1 MTTANIWQTETG
13 QAGETAGEETEEL
26 SDRPEVDEDC
36 PAAERRHGILRQRGL
51 RRHMGGADYSRVCQM
66 AQLEA
71 MKDAGVPTQVDP
83 HPFRKRL
90 LLGGV
95 LSNLLPR
102 FIVG

>member
-1 MTTANIWQTETG
+1 
-13 QAGETAGEETEEL
+13 
-26 SDRPEVDEDC
+26 
-36 PAAERRHGILRQRGL
+36 
-51 RRHMGGADYSRVCQM
+51 MGGADYSRVCQM